1 MHHPRPTRTRR
12 LTAATGAAMLAAL
25 AALVLAAPAGA
36 HVQSSEEPVAAGGR
50 TPVTFSF
57 DHGCNGQPTTFLRV
71 QIPPGVSDVVP
82 EDQPGWTSTVSG
94 DELRW
99 DGGSI
104 PDGQVASFVAVMTIE
119 QPEGTV
125 VRFPTIQGCPTTES
139 AWIEV
144 ADATNP
150 DPAYPAPQIVVGA
163 AADASLPAEPRESD
177 AGAVTTTA
185 EPTTTRVP
193 LQETPITSQGSEQ
206 SSAGLVVFLV
216 VVVVIAGG
224 ATILFVKNR
233 RPS

>member
-1 MHHPRPTRTRR
+1 MRPPRPIRTRR
-12 LTAATGAAMLAAL
+12 LTAAAGILLSTVA
-25 AALVLAAPAGA
+25 VLALTAPAGA

-57 DHGCNGQPTTFLRV
+57 DHGCNGQPTTYLRV
-71 QIPPGVSDVVP
+71 QIPPGVTDVVP

-104 PDGQVASFVAVMTIE
+104 PDGQTASFVAVMTID

-125 VRFPTIQGCPTTES
+125 VRFPTIQGCPTAES

-150 DPAYPAPQIVVGA
+150 DPAYPAPQIVVGV
-163 AADASLPAEPRESD
+163 AADAALPAEPRESD
-177 AGAVTTTA
+177 AGAVTTTG
-185 EPTTTRVP
+185 PTTTRVP

-216 VVVVIAGG
+216 VVIVIAGG
-224 ATILFVKNR
+224 ATILFLRNR

>member
-1 MHHPRPTRTRR
+1 MRPLRPPRLDRTEV
-12 LTAATGAAMLAAL
+12 AVGAALLSAL
-25 AALVLAAPAGA
+25 AVLAFAAPAGA
-36 HVQSSEEPVAAGGR
+36 HVDSAEEPVAAGGR

-57 DHGCNGQPTTFLRV
+57 DHGCNGQPTTYLRV
-71 QIPPGVSDVVP
+71 QIPAGVSDVVP
-82 EDQPGWTSTVSG
+82 ENPAGWTSTVNG

-104 PDGQVASFVAVMTIE
+104 PDRQTASFVAVMTID

-125 VRFPTIQGCPTTES
+125 VRFPTIQGCPTAES

-150 DPAYPAPQIVVGA
+150 DPAYPAPQIVVGG
-163 AADASLPAEPRESD
+163 AADAALPAERREND
-177 AGAVTTTA
+177 AGAVTTAT
-185 EPTTTRVP
+185 PTTTRVP

-206 SSAGLVVFLV
+206 SGAGLVVFIV

-224 ATILFVKNR
+224 ATVLFLKNR